1 MLKKRPTKIKFE
13 KKRKRPLS
21 MFYVQ
26 STNYTGFIPEQQDKT
41 SELPDSPHGKKEER
55 RWRGKPMGN
64 K

>member
-1 MLKKRPTKIKFE
+1 
-13 KKRKRPLS
+13 